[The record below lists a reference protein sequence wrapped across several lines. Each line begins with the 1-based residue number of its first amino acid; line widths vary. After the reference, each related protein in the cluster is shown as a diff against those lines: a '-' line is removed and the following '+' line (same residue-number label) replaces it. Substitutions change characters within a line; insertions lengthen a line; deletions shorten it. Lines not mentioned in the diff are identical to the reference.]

1 MKNKAIK
8 LSLKILFHISF
19 VVFVLAQ
26 TMGPILLANASVI
39 NSALGIQTQIGSGY
53 DGSMYF
59 DTKFKN
65 MNEVNQ
71 ASLEII
77 EETMKEGA
85 VLLKNSNSALPLK
98 QGDKVTLYGAAS
110 YYSVHTGQGSSSKG
124 GALNNRVTFYQ
135 GLTNAGLDVNSEL
148 NEWYKNQ
155 GASSLGGG
163 NFIGNSGQE
172 TQFVV
177 KDINWNSLPSAKT
190 TPADAA
196 IMVLAR
202 TAGEAIDLY
211 MDTTMDDGQ
220 TRVIV
225 SRDNNNNPSGS
236 VGDSLALT
244 ENEKSVL
251 FNLKSLKDQ
260 GVISKIIV
268 IMNSASPLQSNF
280 LTDDAYDID
289 ACLWVGTIGTNG
301 ANAIGKLLTGEYNPS
316 GRTADT
322 FWAESKYN
330 PVYYNFGSIAYKNSS
345 ILKNYFATRGVYNN
359 LYYVAYQEGIYNGY
373 KYTETRYEDVLTGRP
388 NTGEFDYVQ
397 VVTYPFGYG
406 LSYSDFSYSNMQVVE
421 NDDDTYTVTVDV
433 TNNSDIPG
441 KETVQVY
448 VQKPYTEKDI
458 QNKVEKAAVELIG
471 FDKVFVPAN
480 STVTATITVQ
490 EKYFASYDANVE
502 KTFVIGST
510 NSNDKYLL
518 TAARDAHDAINN
530 ILKYKAANGV
540 SVDMSKMVV
549 HDGRGDGDASLVW
562 AKYIAYDN
570 KKYSTNEII
579 EKANENFT
587 PQYEGQ
593 KANYGVDKITNQFDD
608 VDFQKAGIFSAD
620 EASQPYMT
628 RSNWEGTYGKRIILT
643 ANEALKKAQETP
655 SVEPDNIEYPKYDQI
670 GFYEGSAEFD
680 EIKLIYLRSKD
691 YNDPLWDTLLD
702 RMSWEETCYLLQ
714 VALRHTRG
722 VGSIEAPSSSQQN
735 GALAPIHPR
744 TYSEL
749 PSQSG
754 FRGFAELLDP
764 DNVNQLPPVFVC
776 NGIVAATYNIELIE
790 RLGEQAGEEA
800 AWAGYNGIYGLG
812 VNIHRGAYCGRTF
825 EYYS

>member
-26 TMGPILLANASVI
+26 TMGTILLANASVI

-110 YYSVHTGQGSSSKG
+110 YYSVHTGQGSSSKD

-236 VGDSLALT
+236 VGDNLALT

-359 LYYVAYQEGIYNGY
+359 LYYV
-373 KYTETRYEDVLTGRP
+373 
-388 NTGEFDYVQ
+388 
-397 VVTYPFGYG
+397 
-406 LSYSDFSYSNMQVVE
+406 S
-421 NDDDTYTVTVDV
+421 
-433 TNNSDIPG
+433 IP
-441 KETVQVY
+441 
-448 VQKPYTEKDI
+448 
-458 QNKVEKAAVELIG
+458 
-471 FDKVFVPAN
+471 
-480 STVTATITVQ
+480 
-490 EKYFASYDANVE
+490 
-502 KTFVIGST
+502 
-510 NSNDKYLL
+510 
-518 TAARDAHDAINN
+518 R
-530 ILKYKAANGV
+530 
-540 SVDMSKMVV
+540 
-549 HDGRGDGDASLVW
+549 
-562 AKYIAYDN
+562 
-570 KKYSTNEII
+570 
-579 EKANENFT
+579 
-587 PQYEGQ
+587 
-593 KANYGVDKITNQFDD
+593 
-608 VDFQKAGIFSAD
+608 
-620 EASQPYMT
+620 
-628 RSNWEGTYGKRIILT
+628 
-643 ANEALKKAQETP
+643 
-655 SVEPDNIEYPKYDQI
+655 
-670 GFYEGSAEFD
+670 
-680 EIKLIYLRSKD
+680 
-691 YNDPLWDTLLD
+691 
-702 RMSWEETCYLLQ
+702 
-714 VALRHTRG
+714 RH
-722 VGSIEAPSSSQQN
+722 I
-735 GALAPIHPR
+735 
-744 TYSEL
+744 
-749 PSQSG
+749 
-754 FRGFAELLDP
+754 
-764 DNVNQLPPVFVC
+764 
-776 NGIVAATYNIELIE
+776 
-790 RLGEQAGEEA
+790 
-800 AWAGYNGIYGLG
+800 
-812 VNIHRGAYCGRTF
+812 
-825 EYYS
+825 